1 MRKIQ
6 LLILGYSSFVKRRVL
21 PAIKKIQKIEYFICS
36 KSNKI
41 NLKEK
46 ILFNNYNQAL
56 TKTKPDIVYIS
67 LINSL
72 HFKYA
77 KKALEKGLNVIV
89 DKPITTSLQ
98 ETKILL
104 KLAQKKKLLISEAML
119 YNHHNVFNKII
130 KLCNGV
136 NNISHIQSNF
146 NIPLIKNSN
155 EITKIKGDCE
165 MDMGPYAASIIRL
178 FSDKTITE
186 LKVFKEYFKTN
197 KKAVKSFFVLAKL
210 KNCTYFGNFGFDKTY
225 ISNIIFFTK
234 NKIISS
240 PNRIFALPPNK
251 DVSILVKEKKT
262 IKKMNIKKDDCI
274 LNYFKKI
281 LYAIEYKKNE
291 NFYKNI
297 LSDAIIREKI
307 NLT

>member
-1 MRKIQ
+1 MKKIQ
-6 LLILGYSSFVKRRVL
+6 LLILGYSSFMRRRAL
-21 PAIKKIQKIEYFICS
+21 PSIKKIQKIKYFICS

-41 NLKEK
+41 NLKKK
-46 ILFNNYNQAL
+46 ILFNDYDQAL

-89 DKPITTSLQ
+89 DKPITTSLH

-104 KLAQKKKLLISEAML
+104 QLAQKKKLLISEAIL

-155 EITKIKGDCE
+155 EIINIKGDCE

-178 FSDKTITE
+178 FSDKTIKE

-197 KKAVKSFFVLAKL
+197 KKAIKSFFVLAKL

-225 ISNIIFFTK
+225 ISNITFFTK

-240 PNRIFALPPNK
+240 PNRIFALPSNK
-251 DVSILVKEKKT
+251 DVSILVEQKKG
-262 IKKMNIKKDDCI
+262 IKKINIKRDDCI
-274 LNYFKKI
+274 LNFFKKI
-281 LYAIEYKKNE
+281 LYAIKYKKNK
-291 NFYKNI
+291 NFYNNI

>member
-1 MRKIQ
+1 MKKIQ
-6 LLILGYSSFVKRRVL
+6 LLILGHSSFVRRRVL
-21 PAIKKIQKIEYFICS
+21 PSVKKIQKIKYFICS

-46 ILFNNYNQAL
+46 ILFNDYDQAL
-56 TKTKPDIVYIS
+56 AKSKPDIVYIS

-89 DKPITTSLQ
+89 DKPITTSLR

-104 KLAQKKKLLISEAML
+104 KLAKKKKLLISESTL
-119 YNHHNVFNKII
+119 YNHHRVFNKII

-146 NIPLIKNSN
+146 NIPLMKSPN
-155 EITKIKGDCE
+155 EIINIKGDCE

-178 FSDKTITE
+178 FSNKTIKE